1 MMLLA
6 MVACGN
12 NNSEPTPEPTPTPD
26 ETKTLYMATEGTF
39 PPYEYYDG
47 DKLVGIDV
55 EVAGAI
61 AEKLGMKLEVVDIAF
76 DSIVSGVQAGKYDM
90 GMAGMTVNEERLE
103 QVNFSDSY
111 STGIQVVI
119 VKEGGKVQSL
129 DDMGADGVVIGT
141 QSGTTGFLYASDDFG
156 DEKVKGFAKTTDAV
170 AALINGQVDCVML
183 DNEPA
188 KALVAANADAG
199 LSILDT
205 AYAVE
210 DYAIAIN
217 KDNND
222 LLTKVNAALA
232 ELTEMGYGNLP
243 VCIAKTQYSF
253 SDNAKLTGAPTGF
266 TMEVREVR
274 LAAGA
279 GFVVVICGNIMTMPG
294 LPKKPAAV
302 SIDVDA
308 DGKITGLF

>member
-1 MMLLA
+1 MKKLFAVLLSAMLLLA
-6 MVACGN
+6 MAACG
-12 NNSEPTPEPTPTPD
+12 EQPQTPD
-26 ETKTLYMATEGTF
+26 DTQEPAVLHMATEGTF

-61 AEKLGMKLEVVDIAF
+61 AEKLGMKLETTDIAF
-76 DSIVSGVQAGKYDM
+76 ESIISGVQAGKYDI
-90 GMAGMTVNEERLE
+90 GMAGVTVDEDRLQ

-111 STGIQVVI
+111 ATGVQVVI

-129 DDMGADGVVIGT
+129 DDMGADGVIIGT
-141 QSGTTGFLYASDDFG
+141 QSGTTGFMYASDDFG

-205 AYAVE
+205 AYTVE

-232 ELTEMGYGNLP
+232 EL
-243 VCIAKTQYSF
+243 K
-253 SDNAKLTGAPTGF
+253 
-266 TMEVREVR
+266 
-274 LAAGA
+274 
-279 GFVVVICGNIMTMPG
+279 
-294 LPKKPAAV
+294 
-302 SIDVDA
+302 A
-308 DGKITGLF
+308 DGTLQGIIDKYIK

>member
-1 MMLLA
+1 MKKLFAVLLAAMMLLA

-12 NNSEPTPEPTPTPD
+12 DTSDPTPTPD
-26 ETKTLYMATEGTF
+26 PTPDTKTLYMATEGTF

-55 EVAGAI
+55 DVANAI

-103 QVNFSDSY
+103 KVNFSDSY
-111 STGIQVVI
+111 ATGIQVVI
-119 VKEGGKVQSL
+119 VKEGGKVKSL
-129 DDMGADGVVIGT
+129 DDMAADGVVIGT
-141 QSGTTGFLYASDDFG
+141 QSGTTGFLFASEDFG

-170 AALINGQVDCVML
+170 EALKNGQVDCVML

-188 KALVAANADAG
+188 KALVAANPDAG

-205 AYAVE
+205 AYANE

-217 KDNND
+217 KQNTD
-222 LLTKVNAALA
+222 LLNQINAALA
-232 ELTEMGYGNLP
+232 EL
-243 VCIAKTQYSF
+243 K
-253 SDNAKLTGAPTGF
+253 
-266 TMEVREVR
+266 
-274 LAAGA
+274 
-279 GFVVVICGNIMTMPG
+279 
-294 LPKKPAAV
+294 
-302 SIDVDA
+302 A
-308 DGKITGLF
+308 DGTLQGIIDKYIK

>member
-1 MMLLA
+1 MKKLFAVLLAATMLLA

-12 NNSEPTPEPTPTPD
+12 KNNDPTPEPTPEP

-47 DKLVGIDV
+47 DQLVGIDV

-90 GMAGMTVNEERLE
+90 GMAGMTVNAERLE
-103 QVNFSDSY
+103 QVNFTDSY
-111 STGIQVVI
+111 STGIQVVV

-156 DEKVKGFAKTTDAV
+156 DEKVKGFAKTTDAIE
-170 AALINGQVDCVML
+170 ALKNGQVDCVML

-188 KALVAANADAG
+188 KALVAANPDSG

-217 KDNND
+217 KDNTD
-222 LLTKVNAALA
+222 LLNQINTALA
-232 ELTEMGYGNLP
+232 EL
-243 VCIAKTQYSF
+243 K
-253 SDNAKLTGAPTGF
+253 
-266 TMEVREVR
+266 
-274 LAAGA
+274 
-279 GFVVVICGNIMTMPG
+279 
-294 LPKKPAAV
+294 
-302 SIDVDA
+302 A
-308 DGKITGLF
+308 DGTLQGIIDKYIK

>member
-1 MMLLA
+1 MKKLFAVLLAAMMLLA

-12 NNSEPTPEPTPTPD
+12 DTSDPTPTPD
-26 ETKTLYMATEGTF
+26 PTPDTKTLYMATEGTF

-55 EVAGAI
+55 DVANAI

-103 QVNFSDSY
+103 KVNFSDSY
-111 STGIQVVI
+111 ATGIQVVI
-119 VKEGGKVQSL
+119 VKEGGKVKSL
-129 DDMGADGVVIGT
+129 DDMAADGVIIGT
-141 QSGTTGFLYASDDFG
+141 QSGTTGFMYASSDFG
-156 DEKVKGFAKTTDAV
+156 DEKVKGFTKTTDAV

-188 KALVAANADAG
+188 KALVAANPDAG

-205 AYAVE
+205 AYTVE

-217 KDNND
+217 KQNTD
-222 LLTKVNAALA
+222 LLNQINAALA
-232 ELTEMGYGNLP
+232 EL
-243 VCIAKTQYSF
+243 K
-253 SDNAKLTGAPTGF
+253 
-266 TMEVREVR
+266 
-274 LAAGA
+274 
-279 GFVVVICGNIMTMPG
+279 
-294 LPKKPAAV
+294 
-302 SIDVDA
+302 A
-308 DGKITGLF
+308 DGTLQGIIDKYIK

>member
-1 MMLLA
+1 MKKLLAVMLAAMMLLA

-12 NNSEPTPEPTPTPD
+12 NNNEPTPEPTPTPD
-26 ETKTLYMATEGTF
+26 DTKTLYMATEGTF

-55 EVAGAI
+55 DVANAI

-103 QVNFSDSY
+103 KVNFSDSY
-111 STGIQVVI
+111 ATGIQVVI
-119 VKEGGKVQSL
+119 VKEGGKVKSL
-129 DDMGADGVVIGT
+129 DDMAADGVVIGT
-141 QSGTTGFLYASDDFG
+141 QSGTTGFLFASDDFG

-170 AALINGQVDCVML
+170 EALKNGQVDCVML

-188 KALVAANADAG
+188 KALVAANPDAG

-205 AYAVE
+205 AYANE

-217 KDNND
+217 KQNTD
-222 LLTKVNAALA
+222 LLNQINAALA
-232 ELTEMGYGNLP
+232 EL
-243 VCIAKTQYSF
+243 K
-253 SDNAKLTGAPTGF
+253 
-266 TMEVREVR
+266 
-274 LAAGA
+274 
-279 GFVVVICGNIMTMPG
+279 
-294 LPKKPAAV
+294 
-302 SIDVDA
+302 A
-308 DGKITGLF
+308 DGTLQGIIDQYIK

>member
-1 MMLLA
+1 MKKLFAVLLAAMMLLA

-12 NNSEPTPEPTPTPD
+12 DTSDPTPTPD
-26 ETKTLYMATEGTF
+26 PTPDTKTLYMATEGTF

-55 EVAGAI
+55 DVANAI

-103 QVNFSDSY
+103 KVNFSDSY
-111 STGIQVVI
+111 ATGIQVVI
-119 VKEGGKVQSL
+119 VKEGGKVKSL
-129 DDMGADGVVIGT
+129 DDMAADGVIIGT
-141 QSGTTGFLYASDDFG
+141 QSGTTGFTYASGDFG
-156 DEKVKGFAKTTDAV
+156 DEKVKGFTKTTDAV

-188 KALVAANADAG
+188 KALVAANPDAG

-205 AYAVE
+205 AYANE

-217 KDNND
+217 KQNTD
-222 LLTKVNAALA
+222 LLNQVNTALA
-232 ELTEMGYGNLP
+232 EL
-243 VCIAKTQYSF
+243 K
-253 SDNAKLTGAPTGF
+253 
-266 TMEVREVR
+266 
-274 LAAGA
+274 
-279 GFVVVICGNIMTMPG
+279 
-294 LPKKPAAV
+294 
-302 SIDVDA
+302 A
-308 DGKITGLF
+308 DGTLQGIIDQYIK

>member
-1 MMLLA
+1 MKKLFAVLLAAMMLLA

-12 NNSEPTPEPTPTPD
+12 DTSDPTPTPD
-26 ETKTLYMATEGTF
+26 PTPDTKTLYMATEGTF

-55 EVAGAI
+55 DVANAI

-103 QVNFSDSY
+103 KVNFSDSY
-111 STGIQVVI
+111 ATGIQVVI
-119 VKEGGKVQSL
+119 VKEGGKVKSL
-129 DDMGADGVVIGT
+129 DDMAADGVVIGT
-141 QSGTTGFLYASDDFG
+141 QSGTTGFLFASDDFG

-170 AALINGQVDCVML
+170 EALKNGQVDCVML

-188 KALVAANADAG
+188 KALVAANPDAG

-205 AYAVE
+205 AYANE

-217 KDNND
+217 KQNTD
-222 LLTKVNAALA
+222 LLNQINAALA
-232 ELTEMGYGNLP
+232 EL
-243 VCIAKTQYSF
+243 K
-253 SDNAKLTGAPTGF
+253 
-266 TMEVREVR
+266 
-274 LAAGA
+274 
-279 GFVVVICGNIMTMPG
+279 
-294 LPKKPAAV
+294 
-302 SIDVDA
+302 A
-308 DGKITGLF
+308 DGTLQGIIDQYIK

>member
-1 MMLLA
+1 MEDCA
-6 MVACGN
+6 N
-12 NNSEPTPEPTPTPD
+12 DSPDPPPPPDPTPD
-26 ETKTLYMATEGTF
+26 TKTLDMATEGTF

-55 EVAGAI
+55 DVANAI

-111 STGIQVVI
+111 ATGIQVVI
-119 VKEGGKVQSL
+119 VKEGGKVKSL
-129 DDMGADGVVIGT
+129 DDMAADGVVIGT
-141 QSGTTGFLYASDDFG
+141 QSGTTGFTYASGDFG
-156 DEKVKGFAKTTDAV
+156 DEKVKGFTKTTDAV

-188 KALVAANADAG
+188 KALVAANPDAG

-205 AYAVE
+205 AYTVE

-217 KDNND
+217 KQNTD
-222 LLTKVNAALA
+222 LLNQINAALA
-232 ELTEMGYGNLP
+232 EL
-243 VCIAKTQYSF
+243 K
-253 SDNAKLTGAPTGF
+253 
-266 TMEVREVR
+266 
-274 LAAGA
+274 
-279 GFVVVICGNIMTMPG
+279 
-294 LPKKPAAV
+294 
-302 SIDVDA
+302 A
-308 DGKITGLF
+308 DGTLQGIIDKYIK

>member
-1 MMLLA
+1 MKKLFAVLLAAMMLLA

-12 NNSEPTPEPTPTPD
+12 DNNDPTPTPD
-26 ETKTLYMATEGTF
+26 PAPDDTKTLYMATEGTF

-103 QVNFSDSY
+103 KVNFSDSY
-111 STGIQVVI
+111 ATGIQVVI
-119 VKEGGKVQSL
+119 VKEGGKVKSL
-129 DDMGADGVVIGT
+129 DDMAADGVVIGT
-141 QSGTTGFLYASDDFG
+141 QSGTTGFLFASDDFG

-170 AALINGQVDCVML
+170 EALKNGQVDCVML

-188 KALVAANADAG
+188 KALVAANPDAG

-205 AYAVE
+205 AYANE

-217 KDNND
+217 KQNTD
-222 LLTKVNAALA
+222 LLNQINAALA
-232 ELTEMGYGNLP
+232 EL
-243 VCIAKTQYSF
+243 K
-253 SDNAKLTGAPTGF
+253 
-266 TMEVREVR
+266 
-274 LAAGA
+274 
-279 GFVVVICGNIMTMPG
+279 
-294 LPKKPAAV
+294 
-302 SIDVDA
+302 A
-308 DGKITGLF
+308 DGTLQGIIDQYIK

>member
-1 MMLLA
+1 MKKLFAVLLAAMMLLA

-12 NNSEPTPEPTPTPD
+12 DTPDPTPD
-26 ETKTLYMATEGTF
+26 TKTLYMATEGTF

-55 EVAGAI
+55 DVANAI

-103 QVNFSDSY
+103 KVNFSDSY
-111 STGIQVVI
+111 ATGIQVVI
-119 VKEGGKVQSL
+119 VKEGGKVKSL
-129 DDMGADGVVIGT
+129 DDMAADGVVIGT
-141 QSGTTGFLYASDDFG
+141 QSGTTGFLFASEDFG

-170 AALINGQVDCVML
+170 EALKNGQVDCVML

-188 KALVAANADAG
+188 KALVAANPDAG

-205 AYAVE
+205 AYANE

-217 KDNND
+217 KQNTD
-222 LLTKVNAALA
+222 LLNQINAALA
-232 ELTEMGYGNLP
+232 EL
-243 VCIAKTQYSF
+243 K
-253 SDNAKLTGAPTGF
+253 
-266 TMEVREVR
+266 
-274 LAAGA
+274 
-279 GFVVVICGNIMTMPG
+279 
-294 LPKKPAAV
+294 
-302 SIDVDA
+302 A
-308 DGKITGLF
+308 DGTLQGIIDKYIK